1 MKFKF
6 TGEDNSFCIE
16 LLAYKLV
23 PKDRYL
29 MNGDI
34 IDVPNDKEVVIN
46 SLDASGVFQRV
57 KETKKITKKDTKKED
72 K

>member
-6 TGEDNSFCIE
+6 KGEDNTFCIE

-23 PKDRYL
+23 PRDEYL
-29 MNGDI
+29 MNGQV
-34 IDVPNDKEVVIN
+34 IDVPNDLKVVIN
-46 SLDASGVFQRV
+46 ALDASGVFERV
-57 KETKKITKKDTKKED
+57 QETKKVKKED

>member
-16 LLAYKLV
+16 LLAYKIV
-23 PKDRYL
+23 SSDEYL
-29 MNGDI
+29 MKGQV
-34 IDVPNDKEVVIN
+34 IDVPDDNKIVIN
-46 SLDASGVFQRV
+46 SLNASGVFKRV
-57 KETKKITKKDTKKED
+57 GETKKEIKKEN

>member
-6 TGEDNSFCIE
+6 LGENDSFCIE

-23 PKDRYL
+23 PNDEYL
-29 MNGDI
+29 KHGQI
-34 IDVPNDKEVVIN
+34 IDVPDHLDVVIN
-46 SLDASGVFQRV
+46 SLDASGLFTRIQD
-57 KETKKITKKDTKKED
+57 KKVTKKED

>member
-6 TGEDNSFCIE
+6 IGEDNSFCIE

-29 MNGDI
+29 MKGDI
-34 IDVPNDKEVVIN
+34 IDVPNDKKVVIN
-46 SLDASGVFQRV
+46 SLDASGVFKRV
-57 KETKKITKKDTKKED
+57 KETTKKVNTKKED

>member
-6 TGEDNSFCIE
+6 LGEDNSFCIE

-23 PKDRYL
+23 P
-29 MNGDI
+29 
-34 IDVPNDKEVVIN
+34 NDKYLKHGQIIEVPDDLDIVIN
-46 SLDASGVFQRV
+46 ALDASGVFTRIQD
-57 KETKKITKKDTKKED
+57 KKVIKKED

>member
-6 TGEDNSFCIE
+6 LGEDNSFCIE

-23 PKDRYL
+23 PNDKYL
-29 MNGDI
+29 KHGQI
-34 IDVPNDKEVVIN
+34 IDVPDDLSIVIN
-46 SLDASGVFQRV
+46 ALDASGVFTRV
-57 KETKKITKKDTKKED
+57 QDKKVTKKED